1 MVMNKTSF
9 LLQIFVGMVL
19 FISPSFSITAQTSSE
34 EAASEIL
41 PEVQERVD
49 KAMNRLSQVAGLSEE
64 QRNQIEPIM
73 LEMLLEARIIIQD
86 TETPLETRQEQMTL
100 LLETTRA
107 QIEPLLTPSQYM
119 GFGLVWGR
127 VSAEVMGRLE

>member
-1 MVMNKTSF
+1 MNKTPL
-9 LLQIFVGMVL
+9 LLQLFVSLVL
-19 FISPSFSITAQTSSE
+19 VISPSFGITAQTAPE
-34 EAASEIL
+34 ETASEIP

-49 KAMNRLSQVAGLSEE
+49 KAMDRLSQVAGLNEE
-64 QRNQIEPIM
+64 QRSGIEPIM
-73 LEMLLEARIIIQD
+73 LEMLLQARVIIQD
-86 TETPLETRQEQMTL
+86 TATPVETRQEQMTV

-107 QIEPLLTPSQYM
+107 QIEPLLTPSQQM